1 MRKRIERAMR
11 RLMVLLAAICILI
24 NIPYMALTAGS
35 EETVSGNELILE
47 QAEEENEDQAQAS
60 NPESRTEDGEETE
73 DTDTEDS
80 EDGEEDTSDE
90 RDVGETEEPNKEED
104 RVTEEPEGTEALEKE
119 PEDEANT
126 EESIMLLSAEDEI
139 STVAVQQPDGVY
151 TDNNG
156 VIYHYYGYDDGTANI
171 HKLGYSG
178 SDSQGKEINI
188 PKEIESYKITRLTFA
203 TESCSF
209 SAVTIPETVTY
220 IGGSVF
226 KSATIDRLY
235 YNAVDATTDATNGS
249 GGGVLHMAPSRNYTL
264 VRM

>member
-1 MRKRIERAMR
+1 MRKRIEKAMR
-11 RLMVLLAAICILI
+11 RLMVLLAAICILK
-24 NIPYMALTAGS
+24 NMPYMALTAGS
-35 EETVSGNELILE
+35 EETVSGNELNLE

-73 DTDTEDS
+73 DTDTEDFG
-80 EDGEEDTSDE
+80 DGEEDTSDE

-119 PEDEANT
+119 PEDEADT

-139 STVAVQQPDGVY
+139 STVAVQQPDGAY

-156 VIYHYYGYDDGTANI
+156 VTYHYHRYDDRTANI
-171 HKLGYSG
+171 YKLEGYSG
-178 SDSQGKEINI
+178 SASQGKEIII
-188 PKEIESYKITRLTFA
+188 PMEIESYKITQLTFA
-203 TESCSF
+203 TEPSYF

-226 KSATIDRLY
+226 KFATIDRLY

-249 GGGVLHMAPSRNYTL
+249 GGGLFCIWHHQGITHW
-264 VRM
+264 